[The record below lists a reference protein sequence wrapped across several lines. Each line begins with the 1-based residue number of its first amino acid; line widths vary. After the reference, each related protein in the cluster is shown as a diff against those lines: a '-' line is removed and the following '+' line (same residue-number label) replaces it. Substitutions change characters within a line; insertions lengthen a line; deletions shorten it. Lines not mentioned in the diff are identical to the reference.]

1 MAKTQFLKY
10 FEDWLTKIKV
20 RTEVY
25 EKFEKKK
32 VFISSQ
38 IYKGHKI
45 TVHTVIQLG
54 YEASAYASFMY
65 VKIHKKRTFANNIFL
80 ELDKIIYLSMTLVTR
95 RS

>member
-25 EKFEKKK
+25 EKFEKQK

-38 IYKGHKI
+38 IYKGHKNHC
-45 TVHTVIQLG
+45 TYCHTAGI
-54 YEASAYASFMY
+54 
-65 VKIHKKRTFANNIFL
+65 
-80 ELDKIIYLSMTLVTR
+80 
-95 RS
+95 